1 MHASDSE
8 PRPDARA
15 ILASLGVA
23 SPDRVAPL
31 SGGWD
36 TTMWR
41 IEHDGVVSALRLF
54 RAEQHRTVA
63 REVAAMRL
71 AREAGIPVPEL
82 RARGGW
88 EGRPVLLLSW
98 CRGQPL
104 ARAILRQP
112 RHGRWLG
119 EHFGAMQA
127 RIHRIT
133 VEHGSIPAGID
144 WQGWAGPGEDALR
157 ARLAATCPRPD
168 ALLHLDYHP
177 LNVLVDRHGVTAV
190 LDWANAALGDPRA
203 DAART
208 LSILRFFA
216 GFPQLS
222 HGQGLARLGP
232 FVAGWRHG
240 YEAGAG
246 PLSDFP
252 PYRAWAAAVMVHDL
266 APRAG
271 RPGHLVTAPGFD
283 RLRRR
288 ADDWKARA
296 GIRN

>member
-1 MHASDSE
+1 MTGSAS
-8 PRPDARA
+8 RPDAHA

-41 IEHDGVVSALRLF
+41 VEHDGAVSALRLF

-71 AREAGIPVPEL
+71 AREAGIPVPEV
-82 RARGGW
+82 RARGSW
-88 EGRPVLLLSW
+88 QGRPVLLLSW

-104 ARAILRQP
+104 ARALLRQP
-112 RHGRWLG
+112 RRGRWLG
-119 EHFGAMQA
+119 EQFGAMQA
-127 RIHRIT
+127 RIHRIAA
-133 VEHGSIPAGID
+133 EPGSIPSGID
-144 WQGWAGPGEDALR
+144 WQGWAGDGEDGLR
-157 ARLAATCPRPD
+157 ARLAATDPRPD

-177 LNVLVDRHGVTAV
+177 LNVLVDRHGISAV
-190 LDWANAALGDPRA
+190 LDWANAAAGDPRA
-203 DAART
+203 DVART

-216 GFPQLS
+216 GFPQVS
-222 HGQGLARLGP
+222 RGQGLARLGP
-232 FVAGWRHG
+232 FVGGWRRG
-240 YEAGAG
+240 YEAEAG
-246 PLSDFP
+246 PLADFS

-266 APRAG
+266 TPRAG
-271 RPGHLVTAPGFD
+271 RPGDRLTTRDLD

-288 ADDWKARA
+288 ADDWKSRA
-296 GIRN
+296 GIRG